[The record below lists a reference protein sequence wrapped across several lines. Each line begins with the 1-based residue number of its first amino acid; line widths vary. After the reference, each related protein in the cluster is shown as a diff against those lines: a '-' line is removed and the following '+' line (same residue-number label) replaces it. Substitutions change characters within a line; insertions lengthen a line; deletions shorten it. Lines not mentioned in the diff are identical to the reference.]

1 MCPGSRRRKGKTG
14 GGPDATRDC
23 RQPSGWKG
31 QGATFP
37 MADCHCQTMGGTGRG
52 IQIAKGKCGPPPVH
66 RGGPETRK
74 GDAGVCE
81 RPGRRWAVYGG
92 RGRGRGSGSG
102 SGGIH
107 TRVNAPL
114 VIPGLFAKK
123 KTEPRERERDGGRNP
138 HAANPNP
145 HHQNNN
151 NLNSSIHPSHSSPR
165 TPGPLAPNVFRPH
178 RTDTSLGTNS
188 FAIVTNS

>member
-14 GGPDATRDC
+14 GGPEATRDC

-102 SGGIH
+102 SEGIH
-107 TRVNAPL
+107 TGVNAPL

-123 KTEPRERERDGGRNP
+123 KKNRAPRERERWETESP
-138 HAANPNP
+138 CCQSQPTP
-145 HHQNNN
+145 PKQQQPQ
-151 NLNSSIHPSHSSPR
+151 SIHPSDPSQPQDPGTTRTQRLPSP
-165 TPGPLAPNVFRPH
+165 PYGY
-178 RTDTSLGTNS
+178 
-188 FAIVTNS
+188 

>member
-107 TRVNAPL
+107 TGVNAPL
-114 VIPGLFAKK
+114 VIPGLFAKTK
-123 KTEPRERERDGGRNP
+123 KQSPEREREMGDGIP
-138 HAANPNP
+138 MLPIPTHTTKTTTT
-145 HHQNNN
+145 
-151 NLNSSIHPSHSSPR
+151 SIHPSVRPIPA
-165 TPGPLAPNVFRPH
+165 PGPRDHSHPTSSVPTIRILA
-178 RTDTSLGTNS
+178 
-188 FAIVTNS
+188 